1 MERYQALKEFHSK
14 YGHCRVTKTNE
25 DQVLYRWVTK
35 ERMKYRNYLA
45 GEKPCQTSEQWKL
58 LEKLDF
64 MEGNKI
70 PVVAKKR
77 KLDVDASSE
86 LDGMFCP
93 KRLVSDCDSTSV

>member
-1 MERYQALKEFHSK
+1 MQNTWLERYQALKEFHSK
-14 YGHCRVTKTNE
+14 YGHCRVTKTYE

-45 GEKPCQTSEQWKL
+45 GEKPCQTTEQWTL

-70 PVVAKKR
+70 SVV
-77 KLDVDASSE
+77 
-86 LDGMFCP
+86 P
-93 KRLVSDCDSTSV
+93 KNENWTWKDHLSWSK